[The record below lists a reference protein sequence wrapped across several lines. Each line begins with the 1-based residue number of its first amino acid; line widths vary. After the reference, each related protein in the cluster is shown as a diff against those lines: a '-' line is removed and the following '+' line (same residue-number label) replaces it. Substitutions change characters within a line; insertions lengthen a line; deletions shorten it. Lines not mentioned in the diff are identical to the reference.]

1 KRRMDLGSR
10 PAYST
15 YEKNG
20 RRFADGILSD
30 ISKRKQAEEQAREN
44 AAELRSIFESVHAGI
59 VIVDP
64 RTHRITDANPA
75 AQSMIGVASRECL
88 IGAECHRFFRPAEKE
103 RSPITD
109 FAEPVDNSEH
119 VLLTASGNSRAIAKT
134 VVPVVIQGREQ
145 LLESFIDISELKR
158 TESALRASEARF
170 RSLVENSVDVVTLL
184 SSEGI
189 YLYPGPST
197 PAVVG

>member
-1 KRRMDLGSR
+1 EPISGFSLEDIKRGGAALYVECLHPDDRERVAAGLRDLFLNGHPYDVECRVRRKSGEWIWVHDR
-10 PAYST
+10 AYST

-44 AAELRSIFESVHAGI
+44 AAELRSIFESGHAGI

-75 AQSMIGVASRECL
+75 AQSLIGVASRACL

-109 FAEPVDNSEH
+109 FRP
-119 VLLTASGNSRAIAKT
+119 
-134 VVPVVIQGREQ
+134 P
-145 LLESFIDISELKR
+145 
-158 TESALRASEARF
+158 
-170 RSLVENSVDVVTLL
+170 
-184 SSEGI
+184 
-189 YLYPGPST
+189 
-197 PAVVG
+197 